1 MTASSPR
8 IVAFVGMSG
17 VGKSEAVAMF
27 ERLGT
32 FHRIYFGGLVLEEV
46 KARGLEVNEE
56 NEGKVALAV
65 RAEHGMGALAVLS
78 TPKVDATLEAN
89 TDVLIDGL
97 YSLSEMD
104 HLRARYGDKLTMIA
118 IHARKSLRIARLGA
132 RPVRPLTP
140 QEVEDRDRR
149 EVTKMEK
156 AGPIALADYHIV
168 NDEGLAELE
177 RAVKGVYA
185 AVFG

>member
-1 MTASSPR
+1 MTQAPR

-27 ERLGT
+27 ERLGS

-46 KARGLEVNEE
+46 KARGLAVNEE
-56 NEGKVALAV
+56 NEGKVALDV

-78 TPKVDATLEAN
+78 MPQVDAALKADTN
-89 TDVLIDGL
+89 VLIDGL

-104 HLRARYGDKLTMIA
+104 HLRARYGDKLVLVA
-118 IHARKSLRIARLGA
+118 IHARKTLRIARLGA
-132 RPVRPLTP
+132 RPTRPLTP
-140 QEVEDRDRR
+140 AQVEERDRR

-156 AGPIALADYHIV
+156 AGPIALADHHIV
-168 NDEGLAELE
+168 NDEGLPELE
-177 RAVKGVYA
+177 RAVRGVFA